1 MARAQR
7 TVARTVPGSLPVMQ
21 QKATRSSRI
30 TATFRFFL
38 GFRKRARKPM
48 STLTWNPEITTTWPR
63 PTRLKWFWS
72 MSSSPDLSPM
82 SRARRKP
89 ASCWG

>member
-21 QKATRSSRI
+21 QKATREQQDHGHI
-30 TATFRFFL
+30 PLLL
-38 GFRKRARKPM
+38 GVQEEGEKAHEHADVE
-48 STLTWNPEITTTWPR
+48 PEITTTWPR

-72 MSSSPDLSPM
+72 ISSSPDLSPM